1 MPHIEFF
8 HTEGVS
14 GEVEMNLTILEASQQ
29 LGFSLN
35 HECGGNATCVTCR
48 VEVKEGAENL
58 DEIDFDEQDLLDRE
72 EIGEPWRLGCQA
84 RLLGDVKVRVPGPT
98 EIHVSRTPPEE
109 LT

>member
-1 MPHIEFF
+1 MPHIEFI
-8 HTEGVS
+8 HPDGDVS

-29 LGFSLN
+29 LGFLLK

-48 VEVKEGAENL
+48 VEVKDGAENM

-84 RLLGDVKVRVPGPT
+84 RLLGDVIVRVPGPT
-98 EIHVSRTPPEE
+98 EIHVIQTPEE
-109 LT
+109 LI

>member
-1 MPHIEFF
+1 MPHIEFV
-8 HTEGVS
+8 HPEGAS
-14 GEVEMNLTILEASQQ
+14 GDVPMNLTILEAAEE

-48 VEVKEGAENL
+48 VAVLEGAENL

-98 EIHVSRTPPEE
+98 EIHVSQTPLEDH
-109 LT
+109 T

>member
-1 MPHIEFF
+1 MPRIEFV
-8 HTEGVS
+8 HPEGMS
-14 GEVEMNLTILEASQQ
+14 GEVERNLTILEAAQE
-29 LGFSLN
+29 LGFPLN

-48 VEVKEGAENL
+48 VQVLEGAGNL

-72 EIGEPWRLGCQA
+72 GIGEPWRLGCQA

-98 EIHVSRTPPEE
+98 EIHIGQTPPEE

>member
-1 MPHIEFF
+1 MPRIEFV
-8 HTEGVS
+8 HQEGVT
-14 GEVEMNLTILEASQQ
+14 GDVDTNLTILEAAQA
-29 LGFSLN
+29 LGFPLN

-48 VEVKEGAENL
+48 VEILEGSENL

-98 EIHVSRTPPEE
+98 EVHITESPYEK